1 MIQQNIVHVYS
12 YTCICRYISLSLS
25 LYIYIYICIHIY
37 IYRERERDRQI
48 CVSAHYTHH
57 VLVCR
62 TIAASVN
69 KGAHA
74 PPRAGGAERQ
84 RREVLPLRP
93 EGLETAGC
101 GHSPSSEALTQA
113 ES

>member
-1 MIQQNIVHVYS
+1 M
-12 YTCICRYISLSLS
+12 YIHINAYADTYLSLS
-25 LYIYIYICIHIY
+25 LYIYRE
-37 IYRERERDRQI
+37 RERERDRQI